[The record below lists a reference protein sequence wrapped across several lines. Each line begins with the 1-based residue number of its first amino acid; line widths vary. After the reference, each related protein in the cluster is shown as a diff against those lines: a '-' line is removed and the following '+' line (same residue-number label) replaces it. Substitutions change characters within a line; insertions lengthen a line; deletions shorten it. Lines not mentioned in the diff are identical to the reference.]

1 VETASPPAAAQPA
14 PADTASVESAQ
25 IGQNI
30 GAVHDFYTREE
41 HKRRASQ
48 RHAESIGGFV
58 ARPAFLVVI
67 LLFTSAW
74 IGANLVLPALGLAP
88 FDATPFHML
97 QGVVALAA
105 LLTTTV
111 ELIKQNRVEKLGEQ
125 CAHLDLK
132 VTLLIEQKTA
142 KLIDLLEELRRDLPN
157 VKNRHDL
164 GAAVMQQSMSPEGV
178 LAALDEKV
186 TSPDGSISNPE
197 PATVDEPPRQ
207 GCLQTLAISPP
218 RAVIR
223 L

>member
-1 VETASPPAAAQPA
+1 VETVSTTAAARPV
-14 PADTASVESAQ
+14 PPDTASVESAQ

-41 HKRRASQ
+41 QKRSASQ

-58 ARPAFLVVI
+58 GQPAFLVAI

-74 IGANLVLPALGLAP
+74 IGVNLVLPASGLAP
-88 FDATPFHML
+88 LDEAPFHML
-97 QGVVALAA
+97 QGVIALAA

-111 ELIKQNRVEKLGEQ
+111 VLIKQNRVAKLGEQ
-125 CAHLDLK
+125 RAHLDLK
-132 VTLLIEQKTA
+132 VMLLIEQKTA

-164 GAAVMQQSMSPEGV
+164 GAAVMQRAMSPEGV

-186 TSPDGSISNPE
+186 TSPDGSISNPQ
-197 PATVDEPPRQ
+197 PATVDAPPHQ
-207 GCLQTLAISPP
+207 SSG
-218 RAVIR
+218 
-223 L
+223 

>member
-164 GAAVMQQSMSPEGV
+164 GAAVMQQAMSPEGV

>member
-1 VETASPPAAAQPA
+1 MKTVSQPAGAQPS

-30 GAVHDFYTREE
+30 GAVHDFYAREE
-41 HKRRASQ
+41 HKRSASQ

-58 ARPAFLVVI
+58 GRPAFLVVI

-74 IGANLVLPALGLAP
+74 MVVNLVVPAFGLAP
-88 FDATPFHML
+88 FDAAPFHLL
-97 QGVVALAA
+97 QGIVALAA

-111 ELIKQNRVEKLGEQ
+111 VLIKQNRVAKLGEQ
-125 CAHLDLK
+125 RAHLDLK

-164 GAAVMQQSMSPEGV
+164 GAAVMQQAMSPEGV

-186 TSPDGSISNPE
+186 TSPDGSVSNPE
-197 PATVDEPPRQ
+197 SATPAEPPAGADR
-207 GCLQTLAISPP
+207 
-218 RAVIR
+218 
-223 L
+223 